1 MPREAFAHGPSR
13 RFLLARFTPL
23 GLVGLFVACCASPR
37 PNAEEP
43 TDDEYLTLRLEDVK
57 ARSTEL
63 QHQVYDLMPQEDFEG
78 NDLPGLTSGVSIR
91 FPNVFPT

>member
-1 MPREAFAHGPSR
+1 MTAMPREAVAHGPKG

-23 GLVGLFVACCASPR
+23 LFVACCASPR
-37 PNAEEP
+37 PNGEEP

-63 QHQVYDLMPQEDFEG
+63 QHQVYDLMHQEDFEG